1 MKDQVHILLP
11 KLGESILGATVV
23 QWLKKV
29 GDRVELDEA
38 LLEVS
43 TDKVNSEIPSP
54 IAGVLTE
61 ILVDVNEEVEVG
73 AKLAVIQTGEAARPA
88 PEQPAAEKKLEIAS
102 PQDEDQSSK
111 GFYSPAVLQMARQEG
126 IPLNDLEKIS
136 GTGLGGRLTKKDLEI
151 YSQAKKSTST
161 CSQSASKQ
169 AAAQVPL
176 ISSAATSSKMKITG
190 LRKAIADNMLQSYRE
205 VPHAAIVN
213 EVDVTELVKLIQR
226 EKEDFQ
232 AQHGAKLTITSFL
245 AKAVA
250 NAVAKFPLVN
260 ASVDLDTIIVK
271 HAVNVGIAVGVEQ
284 GVIVPVI
291 KQCELKDLPTIAK
304 SIADL
309 SARTRSGK
317 LTHEEV
323 TDGTITITNFGMA
336 GARMGF
342 PIIRFPEVAIIG
354 IGAIQKRLMVMADDA
369 LAIRQMVDLT
379 FCFDHRVID
388 GLYACAFLNALM
400 EELQHPHY
408 TT

>member
-1 MKDQVHILLP
+1 
-11 KLGESILGATVV
+11 
-23 QWLKKV
+23 
-29 GDRVELDEA
+29 
-38 LLEVS
+38 
-43 TDKVNSEIPSP
+43 VNSEIPSP
-54 IAGVLTE
+54 VAGILTQ
-61 ILVDVNEEVEVG
+61 ILATVNEEVEVG
-73 AKLAVIQTGEAARPA
+73 APLAVIQVGEVGVQGEAIPV
-88 PEQPAAEKKLEIAS
+88 PEKTTNVVNKK
-102 PQDEDQSSK
+102 DEDASLR
-111 GFYSPAVLQMARQEG
+111 GFYSPAVLQIAMQEG
-126 IPLNDLEKIS
+126 IPLNELENIL
-136 GTGLGGRLTKKDLEI
+136 GTGQGGRLTKKDLEA
-151 YSQAKKSTST
+151 YQKSQERIGS

-169 AAAQVPL
+169 SVSQVPL
-176 ISSAATSSKMKITG
+176 ISSSATSSKMKITG
-190 LRKAIADNMLQSYRE
+190 LRKAIADNMLKSYKE

-213 EVDVTELVKLIQR
+213 EVDVTALVKLIQR
-226 EKEDFQ
+226 EKEKFHSL
-232 AQHGAKLTITSFL
+232 HGAKLTITSFL

-250 NAVAKFPLVN
+250 NAVAKYPLVN

-309 SARTRSGK
+309 SSRTRSGK

-354 IGAIQKRLMVMADDA
+354 IGAIQKRVMVMEDDS

-388 GLYACAFLNALM
+388 GLYGCAFLNAMM
-400 EELQHPHY
+400 EELQNPQS
-408 TT
+408 TL